1 MIKSTTTTIKFANQ
15 VKKKTLNDLRKEY
28 RNVVST
34 FVNLIWN
41 LDKIPTLLP
50 KEITSKIDTWLSAR
64 MLQCAGKQAS
74 GIVRG
79 TKKKQEK
86 RKWMIDKLNK
96 ERKHKKARKLQK
108 IYDKIT
114 TSKPEIGS
122 VDLELDSRFVKVDL
136 DNDTVFDGW
145 LTLSSIGNKL
155 KIKIPFKKNKHFN
168 KMQSKGKIK
177 SGVRIGKNDIT
188 FMFDLPDKPKKNSG
202 KILGID
208 IGQKDSISCS
218 NGFVASKNK
227 HNHDLISIT
236 SILSRKKKGSKGF
249 KRCQEHRKNYIN
261 WSINQLNLNG
271 VKQVNRENIKDL
283 RRGKRYSRRLSHW
296 TYTEIFD
303 KLDSYCEEQG
313 VLVQT
318 VNPTYT
324 SQRCSKC
331 GWTHKINRKGKLFK
345 CTSCSFECDADLNA
359 SLNISLPLL
368 RISKKQRLK
377 QENRKGFYWN
387 AEGQEPI
394 VPVVKKTN

>member
-28 RNVVST
+28 RNVIST

-50 KEITSKIDTWLSAR
+50 KEITSKIDSWLSAR

-96 ERKHKKARKLQK
+96 EGKHKKARKLQK

-168 KMQSKGKIK
+168 KIQSKGKIK

-188 FMFDLPDKPKKNSG
+188 FMFDLPDKPKKSKG

-283 RRGKRYSRRLSHW
+283 RRNKKYSRRLSHW

-303 KLDSYCEEQG
+303 KLDFYCEEQG

-318 VNPTYT
+318 VNPTYI

-331 GWTHKINRKGKLFK
+331 G
-345 CTSCSFECDADLNA
+345 
-359 SLNISLPLL
+359 
-368 RISKKQRLK
+368 
-377 QENRKGFYWN
+377 
-387 AEGQEPI
+387 
-394 VPVVKKTN
+394 